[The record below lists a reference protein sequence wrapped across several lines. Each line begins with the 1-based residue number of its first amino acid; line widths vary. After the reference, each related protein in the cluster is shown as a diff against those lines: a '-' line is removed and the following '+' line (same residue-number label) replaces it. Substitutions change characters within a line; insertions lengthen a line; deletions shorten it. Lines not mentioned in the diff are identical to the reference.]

1 MFLLCAVERSFRG
14 CWTQTWATKL
24 SPSPPTKLSRQRG
37 IRWENTHTAHTRSVR
52 LLISAAIERG
62 TFVSLKITPSSRRP
76 CVLLPCQV
84 CFSLPSF
91 GLPSLSK
98 IFPPCLNF
106 VARFPVMLRGNEASA
121 SQADLDT
128 VPGLGSKRSM
138 LYRHTPRHICP
149 HTRTHTHACLSC
161 SWMNYATLWW
171 LQSAS
176 SHSSALVCCMWCV
189 PAGCRPC
196 LGDILMAALL
206 GEQNSLFL
214 CPMLPPPSLDSPT
227 SLSL

>member
-1 MFLLCAVERSFRG
+1 MFLLCAVERSFRR

-37 IRWENTHTAHTRSVR
+37 IRWENTHTAHTR

-106 VARFPVMLRGNEASA
+106 VARFPVTLRGNEASA

-149 HTRTHTHACLSC
+149 HTRTHTHTLVLVALGWIMQRSGDCSQHLLTALHSCVACDVF
-161 SWMNYATLWW
+161 
-171 LQSAS
+171 Q
-176 SHSSALVCCMWCV
+176 LV
-189 PAGCRPC
+189 AG
-196 LGDILMAALL
+196 LVWVT
-206 GEQNSLFL
+206 F
-214 CPMLPPPSLDSPT
+214 
-227 SLSL
+227 